1 MLRKVEPITLG
12 CDVRIEG
19 DNIAVTGL
27 SLHDAELAAY
37 VGDHPEVDR
46 PAVVERGLKVG
57 LIALRNAGVTINVDF
72 VAREFERLMRRTDDL
87 HDRAAAALDLAL
99 RDTFAAKDGTLPR
112 TLEKFLGTDGTL
124 RRLVDDL
131 FDEERRDSAIGRM
144 RTLLAG
150 YFDGDGAIVSKML
163 DPRLA
168 GSPLHGFRA
177 EMREMLKD
185 VSDRLIRLE
194 AVRDARAD
202 EREKGTAKGMDF
214 EDAVEARLDTLL
226 RGTGDL
232 VEQTGTAVGNSVRS
246 CKGDFLITLDPSWT
260 RGLPVRVAVE
270 AKSGRVG
277 LAKLCRDL
285 DETRH
290 NRGAVVAVAVYRAGN
305 APAGCA
311 PFTLHGEHI
320 ICELDP
326 DDPDDTAFTAAV
338 RLGRALALVAVRDR
352 ADVVDAAAVRRDL
365 DGIRAQLNAIAG
377 MKSKLTSIST
387 ATGDVRNGLDA
398 LRQGVMDRVISIE
411 GNVAEVA
418 ATRTDVA

>member
-12 CDVRIEG
+12 CDVRIDG

-27 SLHDAELAAY
+27 SLHDADLALY
-37 VGDHPEVDR
+37 VGEHPEVDR

-72 VAREFERLMRRTDDL
+72 VAREFDRLMHRTDES
-87 HDRAAAALDLAL
+87 HDRAAVALDAAL
-99 RDTFAAKDGTLPR
+99 RETFAAKDGTLPR
-112 TLEKFLGTDGTL
+112 TLEQFLGKDGTL

-150 YFDGDGAIVSKML
+150 YFDGDGAIVSRML

-168 GSPLHGFRA
+168 ASPLHGFRT

-185 VSDRLIRLE
+185 VSDRLVRLE
-194 AVRDARAD
+194 AARDARAD
-202 EREKGTAKGMDF
+202 EREKGTAKGLDF
-214 EDAVEARLDTLL
+214 EDAVEARLDDLL

-232 VEQTGTAVGNSVRS
+232 VEPTGTAVGNSVRGR
-246 CKGDFLITLDPSWT
+246 KGDFLITLDPSWT
-260 RGLPVRVAVE
+260 RGVPVCVAVE

-290 NRGAVVAVAVYRAGN
+290 NRGAAIAIAVYRRGN
-305 APAGCA
+305 APSGCA

-326 DDPDDTAFTAAV
+326 DDPDDTAFIAAV
-338 RLGRALALVAVRDR
+338 RLGRALALAAARDH

-398 LRQGVMDRVISIE
+398 LRQGVLDRVVAIE
-411 GNVAEVA
+411 GNVADVTGRA
-418 ATRTDVA
+418 DVA

>member
-1 MLRKVEPITLG
+1 MLRKVEPINLG
-12 CDVRIEG
+12 CDVRVEG
-19 DNIAVTGL
+19 DHIAVTGL
-27 SLHDAELAAY
+27 SLYDAELATY
-37 VGDHPEVDR
+37 VSDHAEVDR

-57 LIALRNAGVTINVDF
+57 LIALRNAGVTLNVDF
-72 VAREFERLMRRTDDL
+72 VAREFERLMHRTDES
-87 HDRAAAALDLAL
+87 HDRAALALDAAL
-99 RDTFAAKDGTLPR
+99 RETFATKDGKLPR
-112 TLEKFLGTDGTL
+112 TLDQFLGEHGTL

-131 FDEERRDSAIGRM
+131 FDEGRRDSAIGRM

-150 YFDGDGAIVSKML
+150 YFDGDGAIVSRML

-168 GSPLHGFRA
+168 GSPLHGFRD

-194 AVRDARAD
+194 AGRDARSD
-202 EREKGTAKGMDF
+202 EREKGTAKGLDF
-214 EDAVEARLDTLL
+214 EEAVEARLDTLL

-232 VEQTGTAVGNSVRS
+232 VEPTGTAIGNSVRS
-246 CKGDFLITLDPSWT
+246 RKGDFLITLDPSWT
-260 RGLPVRVAVE
+260 HGLHVRVAVE

-285 DETRH
+285 DETRR
-290 NRGAVVAVAVYRAGN
+290 NRDAVIAVAVFRAGN
-305 APAGCA
+305 APSGCA

-326 DDPDDTAFTAAV
+326 DDPDETAFTAAV

-352 ADVVDAAAVRRDL
+352 VDVVDAAAVRRDL
-365 DGIRAQLNAIAG
+365 DGIRTQLNAIAG

-398 LRQGVMDRVISIE
+398 LRQGVMDRVIAIE
-411 GNVAEVA
+411 GNVADVPAARVEVA
-418 ATRTDVA
+418 

>member
-1 MLRKVEPITLG
+1 MLRKVEPINLG
-12 CDVRIEG
+12 CDVRVEG
-19 DNIAVTGL
+19 DHIAVTGL
-27 SLHDAELAAY
+27 SLYDAELAAY
-37 VGDHPEVDR
+37 VSDHAEVDR

-57 LIALRNAGVTINVDF
+57 LIALRNAGVTLNVDF
-72 VAREFERLMRRTDDL
+72 VAREFERLLHRTDES
-87 HDRAAAALDLAL
+87 HDRAALALDSAL
-99 RDTFAAKDGTLPR
+99 RETFATKDGKLPR
-112 TLEKFLGTDGTL
+112 TLDHFLGEHGTL

-144 RTLLAG
+144 RTLLGG
-150 YFDGDGAIVSKML
+150 YFDGDGAIFSRML

-168 GSPLHGFRA
+168 GSPLHGFRD

-194 AVRDARAD
+194 AGRDARSD
-202 EREKGTAKGMDF
+202 EREKGTAKGLDF
-214 EDAVEARLDTLL
+214 EGAVEARLDTLL

-232 VEQTGTAVGNSVRS
+232 VEPTGTAVGNSVRS
-246 CKGDFLITLDPSWT
+246 RKGDFLITLDPSWT
-260 RGLPVRVAVE
+260 RGLSVRVAVE

-277 LAKLCRDL
+277 LTKLCRDL
-285 DETRH
+285 DETRR
-290 NRGAVVAVAVYRAGN
+290 NRAAVIAVAVFRAGN

-326 DDPDDTAFTAAV
+326 DDPDETAFTAAV

-352 ADVVDAAAVRRDL
+352 MDVVDAAAVRRDL
-365 DGIRAQLNAIAG
+365 DGIRTQLNAIAG

-387 ATGDVRNGLDA
+387 ATGDVRNGLEA
-398 LRQGVMDRVISIE
+398 LRQGVMDRVIAIE
-411 GNVAEVA
+411 ANVADVTAARVEV
-418 ATRTDVA
+418 V

>member
-37 VGDHPEVDR
+37 VGEHPELDR

-72 VAREFERLMRRTDDL
+72 VAREFERLMRRTDNS

-168 GSPLHGFRA
+168 GSPLHGFRT

-226 RGTGDL
+226 
-232 VEQTGTAVGNSVRS
+232 V
-246 CKGDFLITLDPSWT
+246 
-260 RGLPVRVAVE
+260 
-270 AKSGRVG
+270 
-277 LAKLCRDL
+277 
-285 DETRH
+285 
-290 NRGAVVAVAVYRAGN
+290 
-305 APAGCA
+305 
-311 PFTLHGEHI
+311 
-320 ICELDP
+320 
-326 DDPDDTAFTAAV
+326 
-338 RLGRALALVAVRDR
+338 
-352 ADVVDAAAVRRDL
+352 
-365 DGIRAQLNAIAG
+365 
-377 MKSKLTSIST
+377 
-387 ATGDVRNGLDA
+387 
-398 LRQGVMDRVISIE
+398 
-411 GNVAEVA
+411 
-418 ATRTDVA
+418 

>member
-1 MLRKVEPITLG
+1 MLRKVESITLG

-57 LIALRNAGVTINVDF
+57 LIALRNAGVTLNVDF
-72 VAREFERLMRRTDDL
+72 VAREFERLMHRTDES
-87 HDRAAAALDLAL
+87 HDRAAAALELTL

-112 TLEKFLGTDGTL
+112 TLEKFLGADGTL

-144 RTLLAG
+144 RTLLGG
-150 YFDGDGAIVSKML
+150 YFDGDGAIISRML

-168 GSPLHGFRA
+168 GSPLHGFRT

-194 AVRDARAD
+194 AARDARAD
-202 EREKGTAKGMDF
+202 EREKGTAKGLDF

-232 VEQTGTAVGNSVRS
+232 VEPTSTAVGNSVRS
-246 CKGDFLITLDPSWT
+246 RKGDFLITLDPSWT

-285 DETRH
+285 DETRR
-290 NRGAVVAVAVYRAGN
+290 NRGAVVAVAVYRTGN

-326 DDPDDTAFTAAV
+326 EDPDDTAFTAAV

-411 GNVAEVA
+411 GNVADVAAAHSEVA
-418 ATRTDVA
+418 

>member
-1 MLRKVEPITLG
+1 
-12 CDVRIEG
+12 
-19 DNIAVTGL
+19 
-27 SLHDAELAAY
+27 
-37 VGDHPEVDR
+37 
-46 PAVVERGLKVG
+46 
-57 LIALRNAGVTINVDF
+57 
-72 VAREFERLMRRTDDL
+72 
-87 HDRAAAALDLAL
+87 
-99 RDTFAAKDGTLPR
+99 
-112 TLEKFLGTDGTL
+112 LEQFLGKDGTL

-150 YFDGDGAIVSKML
+150 YFDGDGAVISRML

-168 GSPLHGFRA
+168 ASPLHGFRT

-185 VSDRLIRLE
+185 VSDRLVRLE
-194 AVRDARAD
+194 AARDARAD
-202 EREKGTAKGMDF
+202 EREKGTAKGLDF
-214 EDAVEARLDTLL
+214 EEAVEARLDALL

-232 VEQTGTAVGNSVRS
+232 VESTGAAVGNSVRGR
-246 CKGDFLITLDPSWT
+246 KGDFLITLDPSWT
-260 RGLPVRVAVE
+260 RGVPVCVAVE
-270 AKSGRVG
+270 AKSGKVG
-277 LAKLCRDL
+277 LSRLCRDL

-290 NRGAVVAVAVYRAGN
+290 NRGAVIAVAVYRTGN

-320 ICELDP
+320 ICEFDP

-338 RLGRALALVAVRDR
+338 RLGRALALAAARDR

-387 ATGDVRNGLDA
+387 ATGDVRNGLDT
-398 LRQGVMDRVISIE
+398 LRQGVLDRVVSIE
-411 GNVAEVA
+411 GNVADVAGRVEVA
-418 ATRTDVA
+418 

>member
-27 SLHDAELAAY
+27 SLHDAELATY
-37 VGDHPEVDR
+37 VGEHPEVDR
-46 PAVVERGLKVG
+46 PAVIERGLKVG
-57 LIALRNAGVTINVDF
+57 LIALRNAGVTLNVDF
-72 VAREFERLMRRTDDL
+72 VAREFERLMHRTDES
-87 HDRAAAALDLAL
+87 HDRAAAALEAAL
-99 RDTFAAKDGTLPR
+99 RETFAAKDGKLPR
-112 TLEKFLGTDGTL
+112 TLEQFLGDNGTL

-150 YFDGDGAIVSKML
+150 YFDGDGAIVGRML
-163 DPRLA
+163 DPRRVD
-168 GSPLHGFRA
+168 SPLHGFRA
-177 EMREMLKD
+177 EMRDMLQD
-185 VSDRLIRLE
+185 VSDRLVRLE
-194 AVRDARAD
+194 AGRDARAD
-202 EREKGTAKGMDF
+202 ERDKGTAKGLDF
-214 EDAVEARLDTLL
+214 EDAVEARLDELL

-232 VEQTGTAVGNSVRS
+232 VEPTGSAVGNSVRGR
-246 CKGDFLITLDPSWT
+246 KGDFLITLDPSWT

-285 DETRH
+285 DETRR
-290 NRGAVVAVAVYRAGN
+290 NRDAVVVVAVYRAGN

-326 DDPDDTAFTAAV
+326 DDPDDSGFAAAV
-338 RLGRALALVAVRDR
+338 RVARVLALVAVRGR
-352 ADVVDAAAVRRDL
+352 ADVVDAAVVRRDL
-365 DGIRAQLNAIAG
+365 DGIRAQLNAIVG

-387 ATGDVRNGLDA
+387 VTGDVRNGLDA

-411 GNVAEVA
+411 GNVADVA
-418 ATRTDVA
+418 AKRQDVA

>member
-1 MLRKVEPITLG
+1 MLRKVEPISLG

-37 VGDHPEVDR
+37 VCEHPEVDR

-57 LIALRNAGVTINVDF
+57 LIALRNAGVTLNVDF
-72 VAREFERLMRRTDDL
+72 VAREFERLMHRTDES
-87 HDRAAAALDLAL
+87 HDRAAAALDVAL
-99 RDTFAAKDGTLPR
+99 RETFAAKNGTLPL
-112 TLEKFLGTDGTL
+112 TLERFLGDHGTL

-144 RTLLAG
+144 RTLLGG
-150 YFDGDGAIVSKML
+150 YFDGDGAIVSRML
-163 DPRLA
+163 DPRRA
-168 GSPLHGFRA
+168 DSPLHGFRT
-177 EMREMLKD
+177 EMQVLLKD
-185 VSDRLIRLE
+185 VSDRLVRLE
-194 AVRDARAD
+194 AARDARAD
-202 EREKGTAKGMDF
+202 ERDKGTAKGQDF
-214 EDAVEARLDTLL
+214 EDEVEARLDVLL

-232 VEQTGTAVGNSVRS
+232 VEPTGTAVGNSVRGR
-246 CKGDFLITLDPSWT
+246 KGDFLITLDPSWT

-285 DETRH
+285 DETRR

-320 ICELDP
+320 ICEFEP
-326 DDPDDTAFTAAV
+326 DDPDDTALTAAV
-338 RLGRALALVAVRDR
+338 RVARVLALAAVRDR
-352 ADVVDAAAVRRDL
+352 VNVVDAAAVRRDL
-365 DGIRAQLNAIAG
+365 EGIRAQLNTIQG
-377 MKSKLTSIST
+377 MKAKLTSIST
-387 ATGDVRNGLDA
+387 TTGDVRNGLEA
-398 LRQGVMDRVISIE
+398 LRQGVIDRVVAIE
-411 GNVAEVA
+411 GNVAEIAAAPREVA
-418 ATRTDVA
+418 

>member
-1 MLRKVEPITLG
+1 MLRKVEVINLG
-12 CDVRIEG
+12 CDVRVEG
-19 DNIAVTGL
+19 DHIAVTGL
-27 SLHDAELAAY
+27 SLYDAELAGY

-57 LIALRNAGVTINVDF
+57 LIALRNAGVTLNVDF
-72 VAREFERLMRRTDDL
+72 VAREFERLMHRTDES
-87 HDRAAAALDLAL
+87 HDRAAAALDAAL
-99 RDTFAAKDGTLPR
+99 RETFATKDGKLPR
-112 TLEKFLGTDGTL
+112 TLDQFLGENGTL

-150 YFDGDGAIVSKML
+150 YFDGDGAILSRML

-168 GSPLHGFRA
+168 GSPLHGFRD

-194 AVRDARAD
+194 AARDARAD
-202 EREKGTAKGMDF
+202 EREKGTAKGLDF

-226 RGTGDL
+226 SGTGDV
-232 VEQTGTAVGNSVRS
+232 VESTGAAVGNSVRGR
-246 CKGDFLITLDPSWT
+246 KGDFLVTLDPSWT

-285 DETRH
+285 DETRR
-290 NRGAVVAVAVYRAGN
+290 NRDAAVAVAVYRAGN
-305 APAGCA
+305 APSGCS

-326 DDPDDTAFTAAV
+326 DDPDATGFAAAV
-338 RLGRALALVAVRDR
+338 RVARVLALVAVRDR
-352 ADVVDAAAVRRDL
+352 SAVVDAAAVRRDL
-365 DGIRAQLNAIAG
+365 DGIRSQLNAIAG

-387 ATGDVRNGLDA
+387 ATGDVRNGLDT
-398 LRQGVMDRVISIE
+398 LRQGVVDRVIAIE
-411 GNVAEVA
+411 GNVADLATPRVEVA
-418 ATRTDVA
+418 

>member
-1 MLRKVEPITLG
+1 MLRKVEVINLG
-12 CDVRIEG
+12 CDVRVEG
-19 DNIAVTGL
+19 DHIAVTGL
-27 SLHDAELAAY
+27 SLYDAELAGY

-57 LIALRNAGVTINVDF
+57 LIALRNAGVTLNVDF
-72 VAREFERLMRRTDDL
+72 VAREFERLMHRTDES
-87 HDRAAAALDLAL
+87 HDRAAAALDAAL
-99 RDTFAAKDGTLPR
+99 RETFATKDGKLPR
-112 TLEKFLGTDGTL
+112 TLDQFLGENGTL

-150 YFDGDGAIVSKML
+150 YFDGDGAIISRML

-168 GSPLHGFRA
+168 GSPLHGFRD

-194 AVRDARAD
+194 AARDARAD
-202 EREKGTAKGMDF
+202 EREKGTAKGLDF

-226 RGTGDL
+226 SGTGDV
-232 VEQTGTAVGNSVRS
+232 VESTGAAVGNSVRGR
-246 CKGDFLITLDPSWT
+246 KGDFLVTLDPSWT

-285 DETRH
+285 DETRR
-290 NRGAVVAVAVYRAGN
+290 NRDAAVAVAVYRAGN
-305 APAGCA
+305 APSGCS

-326 DDPDDTAFTAAV
+326 DDPDATGFAAAV
-338 RLGRALALVAVRDR
+338 RVARVLALVAVRDR
-352 ADVVDAAAVRRDL
+352 SAVVDAAAVRRDL
-365 DGIRAQLNAIAG
+365 DGIRSQLNAIAG

-387 ATGDVRNGLDA
+387 ATGDVRNGLDT
-398 LRQGVMDRVISIE
+398 LRQGVVDRVIAIE
-411 GNVAEVA
+411 GNVADLATPRVEVA
-418 ATRTDVA
+418 

>member
-12 CDVRIEG
+12 CDVRIDG

-37 VGDHPEVDR
+37 VGEHPEVDR

-57 LIALRNAGVTINVDF
+57 LIALRNAGVTLNVDF
-72 VAREFERLMRRTDDL
+72 VAREFERLMHRTDES
-87 HDRAAAALDLAL
+87 HDRAAAALEIAL
-99 RDTFAAKDGTLPR
+99 RETFGSKNGTLPL
-112 TLEKFLGTDGTL
+112 TLERFLGDHGTL

-144 RTLLAG
+144 RTLLGG
-150 YFDGDGAIVSKML
+150 YFDGDGAIVSRML
-163 DPRLA
+163 DPRRTD
-168 GSPLHGFRA
+168 SPLHGFRT
-177 EMREMLKD
+177 EMQVLLKD
-185 VSDRLIRLE
+185 VSDRLVRLE
-194 AVRDARAD
+194 AARDARAD
-202 EREKGTAKGMDF
+202 EREKGTAKGHDF
-214 EDAVEARLDTLL
+214 EDEVEARLDLLL

-232 VEQTGTAVGNSVRS
+232 VEATGTAVGNSVRGR
-246 CKGDFLITLDPSWT
+246 KGDFLITLDPSWT
-260 RGLPVRVAVE
+260 RGLPVRLAVE

-285 DETRH
+285 DETRR

-320 ICELDP
+320 ICEFDP
-326 DDPDDTAFTAAV
+326 DDPDDTALTAAV
-338 RLGRALALVAVRDR
+338 RVGRVLALAAVRDR
-352 ADVVDAAAVRRDL
+352 VNVVDAAAVQRDL
-365 DGIRAQLNAIAG
+365 EGIRAQLNTIQG
-377 MKSKLTSIST
+377 MKAKLTSIST

-398 LRQGVMDRVISIE
+398 LRQGVIDRVVSIE
-411 GNVAEVA
+411 GNVADVGAAPREVA
-418 ATRTDVA
+418 

>member
-27 SLHDAELAAY
+27 SLRGADLALY
-37 VGDHPEVDR
+37 VGEHPEVDR
-46 PAVVERGLKVG
+46 PAVIERGLRVG

-72 VAREFERLMRRTDDL
+72 VAREFDRLMHRADES
-87 HDRAAAALDLAL
+87 HDRAAVALDAAL
-99 RDTFAAKDGTLPR
+99 RETFAARDGTLPR
-112 TLEKFLGTDGTL
+112 TLEQFLGKDGTL
-124 RRLVDDL
+124 RRRVDDL
-131 FDEERRDSAIGRM
+131 FDEERRDSVVGRI
-144 RTLLAG
+144 R
-150 YFDGDGAIVSKML
+150 
-163 DPRLA
+163 PRLA
-168 GSPLHGFRA
+168 GSPLHGFRT

-194 AVRDARAD
+194 AARDARAD
-202 EREKGTAKGMDF
+202 EREKGTAKGLDF

-232 VEQTGTAVGNSVRS
+232 VEPTGTSVGNSVRS
-246 CKGDFLITLDPSWT
+246 RKGDFLITLDPSWT
-260 RGLPVRVAVE
+260 RGVPVCIAVE

-277 LAKLCRDL
+277 LSKLRRDL
-285 DETRH
+285 DETRN
-290 NRGAVVAVAVYRAGN
+290 NRSAVVAVAVYRAGN
-305 APAGCA
+305 APSGCA

-320 ICELDP
+320 ICEFDP

-338 RLGRALALVAVRDR
+338 RLGRALALSSAREH
-352 ADVVDAAAVRRDL
+352 ADVVDATAVRRDL

-398 LRQGVMDRVISIE
+398 LRQGVLDRVVSIE
-411 GNVAEVA
+411 ANVADVTSE
-418 ATRTDVA
+418 RQDVA

>member
-1 MLRKVEPITLG
+1 MIRKVEPINLG
-12 CDVRIEG
+12 CEVRVEG
-19 DNIAVTGL
+19 DHIAVTGL
-27 SLHDAELAAY
+27 SLYDAELAAY
-37 VGDHPEVDR
+37 VVDHPEVDR

-57 LIALRNAGVTINVDF
+57 LIALRNAGVTLNVDF
-72 VAREFERLMRRTDDL
+72 VAREFERLMHRTDES
-87 HDRAAAALDLAL
+87 HDRAAAALDFAL
-99 RDTFAAKDGTLPR
+99 RETFATKDGKLPR
-112 TLEKFLGTDGTL
+112 TLDQFLGENGTL

-144 RTLLAG
+144 RTLLGG
-150 YFDGDGAIVSKML
+150 YFDGDGAIISRML

-168 GSPLHGFRA
+168 ASPLHGFRD

-194 AVRDARAD
+194 ASRDARLD
-202 EREKGTAKGMDF
+202 ELEKGTAKGLDF
-214 EDAVEARLDTLL
+214 EEAVEARLDTLL

-232 VEQTGTAVGNSVRS
+232 VEPTGTAVGNSVRGR
-246 CKGDFLITLDPSWT
+246 KGDFLITLDPTST

-290 NRGAVVAVAVYRAGN
+290 NRDAVIAVAVYRAGN
-305 APAGCA
+305 APSGCA

-320 ICELDP
+320 ICEFDQ

-338 RLGRALALVAVRDR
+338 RLGRALALAGSRDH

-365 DGIRAQLNAIAG
+365 EGIRAQLNAIVG

-387 ATGDVRNGLDA
+387 ATGDVRNGLEA
-398 LRQGVMDRVISIE
+398 LRQGVLDRVIAIE
-411 GNVAEVA
+411 GNVADVV
-418 ATRTDVA
+418 TGRQDVA

>member
-1 MLRKVEPITLG
+1 MLRKVEVINLG
-12 CDVRIEG
+12 CDVRVEG
-19 DNIAVTGL
+19 DHIAVTGL
-27 SLHDAELAAY
+27 SLYDAELAGY

-57 LIALRNAGVTINVDF
+57 LIALRNAGVTLNVDF
-72 VAREFERLMRRTDDL
+72 VAREFERLMHRTDES
-87 HDRAAAALDLAL
+87 HDRAAAALDAAL
-99 RDTFAAKDGTLPR
+99 RETFATKDGKLPR
-112 TLEKFLGTDGTL
+112 TLDQFLGENGTL

-150 YFDGDGAIVSKML
+150 YFDGDGAIISRML

-168 GSPLHGFRA
+168 GSPLHGFRD

-194 AVRDARAD
+194 AARDARAD
-202 EREKGTAKGMDF
+202 EREKGTAKGLDF

-226 RGTGDL
+226 SGTGDV
-232 VEQTGTAVGNSVRS
+232 VESTGAAVGNSVRGR
-246 CKGDFLITLDPSWT
+246 KGDFLVTLDPSWT

-285 DETRH
+285 DETRR
-290 NRGAVVAVAVYRAGN
+290 NRDAAVAVAVYRAGN
-305 APAGCA
+305 APSGCS

-326 DDPDDTAFTAAV
+326 DDPDATGFAAAV
-338 RLGRALALVAVRDR
+338 RVARVLALVAVRDR
-352 ADVVDAAAVRRDL
+352 SAVVDAAAVRRDL
-365 DGIRAQLNAIAG
+365 DGIRSQLNAIAG

-398 LRQGVMDRVISIE
+398 LRQGVMDRVIAIE
-411 GNVAEVA
+411 GNVADLATPRVEVA
-418 ATRTDVA
+418 

>member
-37 VGDHPEVDR
+37 VGEHPEVDR

-57 LIALRNAGVTINVDF
+57 LIALRNAGVTLNVDF
-72 VAREFERLMRRTDDL
+72 VAREFERLMHRTDES
-87 HDRAAAALDLAL
+87 HDRAAAALELTL

-112 TLEKFLGTDGTL
+112 TLEKFLGAEGTL

-150 YFDGDGAIVSKML
+150 YFDGDGAIISRML

-168 GSPLHGFRA
+168 GSPLHGFRT

-194 AVRDARAD
+194 AARDARAD
-202 EREKGTAKGMDF
+202 EREKGTAKGLDF

-232 VEQTGTAVGNSVRS
+232 VEPTGTAVGNSVRS
-246 CKGDFLITLDPSWT
+246 RKGDFLITLDPSWT

-285 DETRH
+285 DETRR
-290 NRGAVVAVAVYRAGN
+290 NRGAVVAVAVYRTGN

-365 DGIRAQLNAIAG
+365 DGIRAQLNAISG
-377 MKSKLTSIST
+377 MKAKLTSIST

-398 LRQGVMDRVISIE
+398 LRDGVMDRIRSIE
-411 GNVAEVA
+411 CNVADVAAAQAEVA
-418 ATRTDVA
+418 

>member
-27 SLHDAELAAY
+27 SLRDADLALY
-37 VGDHPEVDR
+37 VGEHPEVDR
-46 PAVVERGLKVG
+46 PAVIERGLRVG

-72 VAREFERLMRRTDDL
+72 VAREFDRLMHRADES
-87 HDRAAAALDLAL
+87 HDRAAVALDAAL
-99 RDTFAAKDGTLPR
+99 RETFAGKDGTLPR
-112 TLEKFLGTDGTL
+112 TLEQFLGKDGTL

-150 YFDGDGAIVSKML
+150 YFDGDGAIISRML

-168 GSPLHGFRA
+168 GSPLHGFRG

-194 AVRDARAD
+194 AARDARAD
-202 EREKGTAKGMDF
+202 EREKGTAKGLDF
-214 EDAVEARLDTLL
+214 EDAVEARLDALL

-232 VEQTGTAVGNSVRS
+232 VEPTGTAVGNSVRS
-246 CKGDFLITLDPSWT
+246 RKGDFLITLDPSWT
-260 RGLPVRVAVE
+260 RGVPVCIAVE

-277 LAKLCRDL
+277 LSKLCRDL
-285 DETRH
+285 DETRR
-290 NRGAVVAVAVYRAGN
+290 NRGAAIAVAVYRAGN
-305 APAGCA
+305 APSGCA

-320 ICELDP
+320 ICEFDP

-338 RLGRALALVAVRDR
+338 RLGRALALSSAREH
-352 ADVVDAAAVRRDL
+352 ADVVDATAVRRDL
-365 DGIRAQLNAIAG
+365 DGIRAQLNAIVG

-398 LRQGVMDRVISIE
+398 LRQGVLDRVMSIE
-411 GNVAEVA
+411 GNVAEVSGHA
-418 ATRTDVA
+418 EVA

>member
-27 SLHDAELAAY
+27 SLYDAELATY
-37 VGDHPEVDR
+37 VGEHPEEDR
-46 PAVVERGLKVG
+46 PAVIERGLKVG
-57 LIALRNAGVTINVDF
+57 LIALRNAGVTLNVDF
-72 VAREFERLMRRTDDL
+72 VAREFERLMHRTDES
-87 HDRAAAALDLAL
+87 HDKAAFALNTAL
-99 RDTFAAKDGTLPR
+99 RETFAARDGTLPR
-112 TLEKFLGTDGTL
+112 TLEQFLGDHGTL

-150 YFDGDGAIVSKML
+150 YFDGDGAIISRML

-168 GSPLHGFRA
+168 GSPLHGFRT

-194 AVRDARAD
+194 AARDARAD
-202 EREKGTAKGMDF
+202 EREKGTAKGLDF
-214 EDAVEARLDTLL
+214 EDEVEARLDLLL

-232 VEQTGTAVGNSVRS
+232 VEQTGTAVGNSVRGR
-246 CKGDFLITLDPSWT
+246 KGDFLITLDPSWT

-285 DETRH
+285 DETRE
-290 NRGAVVAVAVYRAGN
+290 NRGAAMAVAVYRAGN
-305 APAGCA
+305 APSGCA

-326 DDPDDTAFTAAV
+326 DDPDDTALNAAV
-338 RLGRALALVAVRDR
+338 RLGRVLALAAARDR
-352 ADVVDAAAVRRDL
+352 SDVVDAAAVRRDL
-365 DGIRAQLNAIAG
+365 EGIRAQLSAIAG

-411 GNVAEVA
+411 GNVADVA
-418 ATRTDVA
+418 AARAGVA

>member
-1 MLRKVEPITLG
+1 MLRRGEPITLG
-12 CDVRIEG
+12 CDVRVEG
-19 DNIAVTGL
+19 DHIAVTGL

-57 LIALRNAGVTINVDF
+57 LIALRNAGVTLNVDF
-72 VAREFERLMRRTDDL
+72 VAREFERLMHRTDDS
-87 HDRAAAALDLAL
+87 HDRAAAALDVAL
-99 RDTFAAKDGTLPR
+99 RETFAAKDGKLPR
-112 TLEKFLGTDGTL
+112 TLDQFLGETGTL

-150 YFDGDGAIVSKML
+150 YFDGDGAIISRML

-168 GSPLHGFRA
+168 DSPLHGFRD
-177 EMREMLKD
+177 EIREMLKD

-194 AVRDARAD
+194 VARDARSD
-202 EREKGTAKGMDF
+202 EREKGTAKGLDF

-232 VEQTGTAVGNSVRS
+232 VEPTGTAVGNSVRS
-246 CKGDFLITLDPSWT
+246 RKGDFLITLDPSWT

-290 NRGAVVAVAVYRAGN
+290 TRGALRAVALYSAGE
-305 APAGCA
+305 APAGCS

-326 DDPDDTAFTAAV
+326 DDPDATGF
-338 RLGRALALVAVRDR
+338 
-352 ADVVDAAAVRRDL
+352 AAAVR
-365 DGIRAQLNAIAG
+365 
-377 MKSKLTSIST
+377 
-387 ATGDVRNGLDA
+387 
-398 LRQGVMDRVISIE
+398 
-411 GNVAEVA
+411 VAP
-418 ATRTDVA
+418 

>member
-1 MLRKVEPITLG
+1 MIRKVEPINLG
-12 CDVRIEG
+12 CDVRVEG
-19 DNIAVTGL
+19 DHIAVTGL
-27 SLHDAELAAY
+27 SLYDAELATY
-37 VGDHPEVDR
+37 VVDHPEVDR

-57 LIALRNAGVTINVDF
+57 LIALRNAGVTLNVDF
-72 VAREFERLMRRTDDL
+72 VAREFERLMHRTDES
-87 HDRAAAALDLAL
+87 HDRAAAALDFAL
-99 RDTFAAKDGTLPR
+99 RETFATKDGKLPR
-112 TLEKFLGTDGTL
+112 TLDQFLGENGTL

-144 RTLLAG
+144 RSLLAG
-150 YFDGDGAIVSKML
+150 YFDGDGAIISRML

-168 GSPLHGFRA
+168 ASPLHGFRD

-194 AVRDARAD
+194 TSRDARSD
-202 EREKGTAKGMDF
+202 EREKGTAKGLDF
-214 EDAVEARLDTLL
+214 EEAVEARLDTLL

-232 VEQTGTAVGNSVRS
+232 VEPTGTAVGNSVRGR
-246 CKGDFLITLDPSWT
+246 KGDFLITLDPTST

-290 NRGAVVAVAVYRAGN
+290 NRDAVIAVAVYRAGN
-305 APAGCA
+305 APSGCA
-311 PFTLHGEHI
+311 PFTLHGEHV
-320 ICELDP
+320 ICEFDQ

-338 RLGRALALVAVRDR
+338 RLGRALALAGSRDH

-365 DGIRAQLNAIAG
+365 EGIRAQLNAIVG

-387 ATGDVRNGLDA
+387 ATGDVRNGLEA
-398 LRQGVMDRVISIE
+398 LRQGVLDRVIAIE
-411 GNVAEVA
+411 GNVADVV
-418 ATRTDVA
+418 TGRQDVA

>member
-1 MLRKVEPITLG
+1 MLRKVEVINLG
-12 CDVRIEG
+12 CDVRVEG
-19 DNIAVTGL
+19 DHIAVTGL
-27 SLHDAELAAY
+27 SLYDAELAAY

-46 PAVVERGLKVG
+46 AAVVERGLKVG
-57 LIALRNAGVTINVDF
+57 LIALRNAGVTLNVDF
-72 VAREFERLMRRTDDL
+72 VAREFERLMHRTDES
-87 HDRAAAALDLAL
+87 HDRAAAALDAAL
-99 RDTFAAKDGTLPR
+99 RETFAAKDGKLPR
-112 TLEKFLGTDGTL
+112 TLDQFLGENGTL

-150 YFDGDGAIVSKML
+150 YFDGDGAILSRML
-163 DPRLA
+163 DPRRA
-168 GSPLHGFRA
+168 DSPLHGFRS
-177 EMREMLKD
+177 EMRDLLKD
-185 VSDRLIRLE
+185 VGDRLIRLE
-194 AVRDARAD
+194 ASRDARAE
-202 EREKGTAKGMDF
+202 ERDKGTAKGLDF

-232 VEQTGTAVGNSVRS
+232 VEPTGTAVGNSVRGR
-246 CKGDFLITLDPSWT
+246 KGDFLITLDPSWT

-285 DETRH
+285 DETRR

-305 APAGCA
+305 APSGCA

-326 DDPDDTAFTAAV
+326 DDPDDTALAAAV
-338 RLGRALALVAVRDR
+338 RVGRVLALAAARDHS
-352 ADVVDAAAVRRDL
+352 DVVDAAAVRRDL

-398 LRQGVMDRVISIE
+398 LRQGVLDRVVSIE
-411 GNVAEVA
+411 GNVAVG
-418 ATRTDVA
+418 RQDVA